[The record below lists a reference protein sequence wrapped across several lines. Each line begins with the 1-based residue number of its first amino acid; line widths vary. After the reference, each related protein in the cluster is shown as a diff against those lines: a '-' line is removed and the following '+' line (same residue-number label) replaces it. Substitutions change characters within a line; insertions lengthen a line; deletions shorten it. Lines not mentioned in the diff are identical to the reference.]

1 MLWQPVDPFQISAMK
16 REGIGKVMRP
26 CGFCGRALLLS
37 TALFCSFGQST
48 GTPVEFEVAA
58 VHESAPFVG
67 VPGSPSMADTPV
79 LGVTASRLELKNYRL
94 FQWIA
99 YAYDV
104 PEFQI
109 ASREVILRERY
120 DLSAKL
126 PQGSK
131 KQDAPRMLQS
141 LLAERFGLRI
151 HREARKMSGYALV
164 VQKGG
169 AHLVPSLAVD
179 LGSAAEP
186 ATELSTPK
194 PGWVE
199 FFYKNCTMSRFTR
212 SLSKNMREP
221 IVDATNLAGAYDIP
235 FGFSVQDLLP
245 RPNPIDAAGGG
256 LGQGLGP
263 AIGTSMVDSLERLGL
278 KLESR
283 SVTVEMIV
291 VDSISRPTAN

>member
-1 MLWQPVDPFQISAMK
+1 
-16 REGIGKVMRP
+16 MRP
-26 CGFCGRALLLS
+26 CGLWRRALLLG
-37 TALFCSFGQST
+37 TALFCSFGQSA
-48 GTPVEFEVAA
+48 GPAVEFEVAA
-58 VHESAPFVG
+58 VHESAPPAGPGG
-67 VPGSPSMADTPV
+67 VRSYPL
-79 LGVTASRLELKNYRL
+79 LGVNGSHLEIINYSL
-94 FQWIA
+94 VQWIA

-109 ASREVILRERY
+109 ASPGGILRERY

-126 PQGSK
+126 PEGSK

-151 HREARKMSGYALV
+151 HREARKMAGYALV

-169 AHLVPSLAVD
+169 SHLVPSLAVG

-199 FFYKNCTMSRFTR
+199 FFYKNCTMSRFAR
-212 SLSKNMREP
+212 FLSGSMHEP
-221 IVDATNLAGAYDIP
+221 IVDATNLAGGYDVP
-235 FGFSVQDLLP
+235 FGFSALDALP
-245 RPNPIDAAGGG
+245 RPIDAAGG
-256 LGQGLGP
+256 LP
-263 AIGTSMVDSLERLGL
+263 PSMVDSVERLGL
-278 KLESR
+278 KLEPR